1 MLSVGGLCRTFD
13 AGADGYVRGE
23 GCGVVVLRRL
33 SDAVAAGDDV
43 LAVIRGTAINHDGRS
58 NGLTAPNGL
67 AQQDV
72 IKRALEMASIS
83 PAEVGYVEAHGTGT
97 PLGDP
102 IEVRA
107 LAGVLGVGRSVDRPV
122 VVGSVKT
129 NIGHLEAAA
138 GIAGLIKAVLVVR
151 HGVIPPHLNVRELT
165 PHVAWGELPVRV
177 ATELTAWPDERRV
190 AGVSSF
196 GFGGT
201 NAHAIIEN
209 FAMNEA
215 GATP

>member
-13 AGADGYVRGE
+13 VGADGYVRGE
-23 GCGVVVLRRL
+23 GCGVVVLKRL
-33 SDAVAAGDDV
+33 CDVGVGDDV
-43 LAVIRGTAINHDGRS
+43 LAVVRGTAVNQDGNS
-58 NGLTAPNGL
+58 SGITVPNAA
-67 AQQDV
+67 AQQKVIRQALDV
-72 IKRALEMASIS
+72 AGIA

-107 LAGVLGVGRSVDRPV
+107 LAGVLGEGRVSGDRV
-122 VVGSVKT
+122 MVGSVKT

-151 HGVIPPHLNVRELT
+151 YGVVPPHLNVRELN
-165 PHVAWGELPVRV
+165 PVVDWESLPVWVPRSV
-177 ATELTAWPDERRV
+177 TGWGAARRV

-201 NAHAIIEN
+201 NAHAVIEN
-209 FAMNEA
+209 VAVKE
-215 GATP
+215 G